1 MTVFISILILTAAAV
16 WWLGARLN
24 NILRILQDIKKGEKK
39 MSEWMNTMTAA
50 VERNTALDTSIIA
63 LLESI
68 VAGIL
73 DSAGDKDA
81 ALALAAE
88 LDAKSDALAA
98 AILANTPAVEPPVE
112 PPVE

>member
-1 MTVFISILILTAAAV
+1 
-16 WWLGARLN
+16 
-24 NILRILQDIKKGEKK
+24 
-39 MSEWMNTMTAA
+39 MSEWMDTVTAS
-50 VERNTALDTSIIA
+50 VQRNTKLDEGIIA

-98 AILANTPAVEPPVE
+98 AILANTPAVEPLVE
-112 PPVE
+112 PPIE